1 MTLYPAI
8 DMRHGAVV
16 RLHRGDFAQTTV
28 CAEDPVAQAR
38 ACAELGLSWL
48 HLVDPEVD
56 PAANL
61 LADPDG
67 GWVAGRHYD
76 KLLDAPAAGGGQS

>member
-1 MTLYPAI
+1 MILYPAI

-16 RLHRGDFAQTTV
+16 RLHQGDFAQTTV
-28 CAEDPVAQAR
+28 YAEDPVAQAQ
-38 ACAELGLSWL
+38 AFAELGFSWL
-48 HLVDPEVD
+48 HLVDPEVE
-56 PAANL
+56 PAADL

-76 KLLDAPAAGGGQS
+76 KLLDAPAAGGDQS